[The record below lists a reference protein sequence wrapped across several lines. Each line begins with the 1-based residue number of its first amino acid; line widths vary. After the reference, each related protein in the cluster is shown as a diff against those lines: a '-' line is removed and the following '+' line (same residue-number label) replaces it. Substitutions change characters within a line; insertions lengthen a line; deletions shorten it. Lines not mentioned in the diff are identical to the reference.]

1 MNPLSPVYTEKAEC
15 QDCYKCVRECI
26 QKAIK
31 VSEGHAQVL
40 PERCVLCGHCVSV
53 CPVGAKRVRS
63 DNIRAESLILRKE
76 KVYASL
82 APSFVGAFPD
92 ISPFAVAAAIE
103 RLGFAGVSETALG
116 AQVVS
121 RQVASDLNEEPDSL
135 VISSACPTTV
145 DLIEKYYPEL
155 CSSISDT
162 LSPLQA
168 HAQMLRHLY
177 GDDIGVVFIGPC
189 IAKKKEADDRPDLV
203 DAALTF
209 EELTEWFDRAGIDP
223 SIIDDEGAAF
233 VPYRAA
239 EGAVYPIE
247 GGMIATL
254 KDGAGVRDRN
264 LLSVSGLSD
273 VVDVLAELSL
283 ETPPGG
289 LFLEL
294 LACRGG
300 CINGPKCSGAQ
311 RNVRKRRRVLEWL
324 PEGQSLER
332 DAPRWT
338 SIRRMPA
345 AASGLGLG
353 SGVAV
358 ESTAHS
364 AAEISTALRSVGK
377 HDRSDELNCGSCG
390 YETCRD
396 FAVALIENRAEQ
408 TMCAG
413 YMRKLAQKKTDA
425 LLRAMPSGVVMVSK
439 ELRVLECNRKF
450 VQLLGEE
457 AELLYDAAP
466 GLDGVE
472 LKRIVPFWR
481 LFDEALNKD
490 ADFVGED
497 ISYGGRVLNG
507 SVFVVQPGE
516 LVGGVFQDVTAPAV
530 QRDRIIA
537 QAQEV
542 ITRNLSTVQQIASL
556 MGENAAETEAMLT
569 SIIDAFG
576 RPE

>member
-1 MNPLSPVYTEKAEC
+1 MNSLSPVYTEQAEC

-31 VSEGHAQVL
+31 VSDGHAEVL

-53 CPVGAKRVRS
+53 CPVGAKRVRCDS
-63 DNIRAESLILRKE
+63 IRAQSLILRKA

-92 ISPFAVAAAIE
+92 ISPFAVVAAIE

-116 AQVVS
+116 AQIVS
-121 RQVASDLNEEPDSL
+121 RQVAADLEETPEKI

-145 DLIEKYYPEL
+145 DLIEKYYPEQRESL
-155 CSSISDT
+155 SDT

-168 HAQMLRHLY
+168 HGQMLRHLY

-209 EELTEWFDRAGIDP
+209 EELSEWFEQAGIDP

-254 KDGAGVRDRN
+254 KDGAGMRDRN

-273 VVDVLAELSL
+273 VVDVLEELSA
-283 ETPPGG
+283 EPPAGG

-300 CINGPKCSGAQ
+300 CINGPKCAGPQ
-311 RNVRKRRRVLEWL
+311 RNVQKRRRVLEWL

-332 DAPRWT
+332 RASRW
-338 SIRRMPA
+338 SPIRRNDPA
-345 AASGLGLG
+345 AP
-353 SGVAV
+353 VP
-358 ESTAHS
+358 TALAALPHTG
-364 AAEISTALRSVGK
+364 AEISAALRSVGK

-413 YMRKLAQKKTDA
+413 YMRKLAQKKTNA

-439 ELRVLECNRKF
+439 ELLVLECNRKF

-481 LFDEALNKD
+481 LFEEALIKD

-497 ISYGGRVLNG
+497 LSYDGRVLNG
-507 SVFVVQPGE
+507 SVFVVQSGE